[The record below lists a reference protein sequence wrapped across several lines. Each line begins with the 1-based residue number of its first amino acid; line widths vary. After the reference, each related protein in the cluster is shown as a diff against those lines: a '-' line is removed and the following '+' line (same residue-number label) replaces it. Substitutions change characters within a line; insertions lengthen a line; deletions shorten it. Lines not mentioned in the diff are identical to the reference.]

1 VSPWTLTAII
11 AGVGA
16 FMALARGLQTGGAIP
31 VITLSTVSANLVSVA
46 GGIAVFGDPMGSDPL
61 AIAARSLAFAAVIAA
76 VIVLPAPGRAAPAR
90 A

>member
-1 VSPWTLTAII
+1 
-11 AGVGA
+11 
-16 FMALARGLQTGGAIP
+16 MGGE
-31 VITLSTVSANLVSVA
+31 
-46 GGIAVFGDPMGSDPL
+46 PL